1 MKVSIRYHEI
11 LEDFLEKEMDWLKE
25 EFVILFKSRMD
36 KLTKKDKK
44 LANDILDYILENTYV
59 YDNIILI
66 NLLNETLEKIEKEY
80 MNLF

>member
-11 LEDFLEKEMDWLKE
+11 LEEFLEKELDWLKE
-25 EFVILFKSRMD
+25 EFEILFNSKIENY
-36 KLTKKDKK
+36 TKNDKK

-66 NLLNETLEKIEKEY
+66 NLLNQALESIEKKY
-80 MNLF
+80 VNLF